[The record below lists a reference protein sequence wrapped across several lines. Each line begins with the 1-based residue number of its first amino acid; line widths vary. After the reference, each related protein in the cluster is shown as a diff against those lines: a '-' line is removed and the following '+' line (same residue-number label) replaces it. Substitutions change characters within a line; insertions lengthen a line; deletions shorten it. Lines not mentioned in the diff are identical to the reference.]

1 MSIAVES
8 DLFILP
14 VFKMLAPAPVSQQ
27 QTYLQPPQQYPYQPP
42 PQIISPQDPSKQ
54 YAQVSQI
61 KCEKVVSISHQ
72 KLWSN
77 MILRDVARRA
87 SLFLNNTRTYFPFLM
102 QEPGNDMTTQFSSMT
117 LTPQHSLTP
126 QSSTESTSDPPGYTP
141 QQPQQV
147 LAKYQQ

>member
-61 KCEKVVSISHQ
+61 KYEKIVSITVITHFDQRTGIIVNSPPTQ
-72 KLWSN
+72 KISVFDAGTW
-77 MILRDVARRA
+77 
-87 SLFLNNTRTYFPFLM
+87 
-102 QEPGNDMTTQFSSMT
+102 
-117 LTPQHSLTP
+117 
-126 QSSTESTSDPPGYTP
+126 
-141 QQPQQV
+141 
-147 LAKYQQ
+147 